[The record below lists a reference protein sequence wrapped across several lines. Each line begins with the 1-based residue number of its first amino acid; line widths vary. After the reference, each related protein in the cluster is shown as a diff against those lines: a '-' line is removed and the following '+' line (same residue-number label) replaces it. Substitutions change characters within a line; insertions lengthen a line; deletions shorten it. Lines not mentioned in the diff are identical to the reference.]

1 MFQRLGTRVPR
12 HETECFTAWNTL
24 FPAAEH
30 FVPCRGTFGKLWER
44 NRLYSV
50 LFDFTVEGG
59 QSDFEQTGGF
69 GLITFRIFQ
78 YTGDVT
84 TLHSRKF
91 KTVGTGFIGLFVM
104 CVLYI
109 ERQAG
114 RINLRGNVLRQSLP
128 ADCGWLR
135 Q

>member
-1 MFQRLGTRVPR
+1 M
-12 HETECFTAWNTL
+12 
-24 FPAAEH
+24 
-30 FVPCRGTFGKLWER
+30 RGTFGKLWER

-91 KTVGTGFIGLFVM
+91 KLSGLV
-104 CVLYI
+104 
-109 ERQAG
+109 
-114 RINLRGNVLRQSLP
+114 SS
-128 ADCGWLR
+128 DCS
-135 Q
+135 